1 MAVKK
6 TKDDVTTYESFVRGV
21 PNFRFERTVIEDWSR
36 FGTDWKLVLTQH
48 FVIRLEKADINA
60 LLVVIG
66 GILLLIGTK
75 CVQ

>member
-1 MAVKK
+1 M
-6 TKDDVTTYESFVRGV
+6 RGV
-21 PNFRFERTVIEDWSR
+21 PNFQFERTVIGDWSR
-36 FGTDWKLVLTQH
+36 FGTDWKLVLTPN

-66 GILLLIGTK
+66 GILLMIGAK